1 MPRLFLPLLIGC
13 VIITLYFVYSQRTN
27 CEIVDRTTV
36 LMDESNGGSQEN
48 VGEKAVIRSVKT
60 TFRIEEV
67 ARGVCRGLKKPV
79 SP

>member
-1 MPRLFLPLLIGC
+1 VPRLFIPIVIVC
-13 VIITLYFVYSQRTN
+13 VIFTLYFVYTQRTN

-36 LMDESNGGSQEN
+36 LMDESNGGSQEYD
-48 VGEKAVIRSVKT
+48 GDKSVIRSIKS
-60 TFRIEEV
+60 TFKIEEV